1 MPMTIKEWKE
11 AEVKGYDVFLETG
24 VSIRGFNKWNKKA
37 RDEAIRKFIEILN
50 SDQVDFVYEEN
61 KSDDPFYKEDM

>member
-11 AEVKGYDVFLETG
+11 AEVKGFDVFLETG
-24 VSIRGFNKWNKKA
+24 VSIKGFNKWNKKA

-61 KSDDPFYKEDM
+61 KSDDPFYKENM

>member
-1 MPMTIKEWKE
+1 MPMSVKEWKE
-11 AEVKGYDVFLETG
+11 AEVVGYDVFLDTG
-24 VSIRGFNKWNKKA
+24 ISIRGFKCWNDKA
-37 RDEAIRKFIEILN
+37 RDEAIKKFIEILN